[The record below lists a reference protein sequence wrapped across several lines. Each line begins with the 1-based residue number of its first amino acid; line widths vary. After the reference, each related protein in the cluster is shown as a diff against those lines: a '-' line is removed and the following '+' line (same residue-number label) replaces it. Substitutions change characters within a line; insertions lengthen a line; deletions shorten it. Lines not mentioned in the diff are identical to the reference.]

1 MSKAKALVP
10 KQAGKRAAPV
20 TLPEDDVLGGA
31 EGGVGNESDDD
42 GAAGLKA
49 AFMKQ
54 YKAKSQKAVP
64 ESRTIKSSGG
74 SQPTVAVEG
83 ICIRVGTREQTNRR
97 TGAKLPQIIA
107 DVVVTKVRANGAP
120 DILQSGTP
128 GFDFLLPTMKP
139 PRDDDARDANDDSPD
154 APAGGQGGKTPQ
166 KKQAAPRTLQLPA
179 NHKTVAIG
187 VGGVIQA
194 AMFTLSGKGGGG
206 DAKDKQKDGVDLIV
220 AGMRV
225 DVTGVVGGLSADG
238 TMVYLNTSNII
249 PLADG
254 LAPGH
259 GPSEII
265 NVLKGGDIHE
275 GAALRL
281 SMSMRG
287 FFGDAS
293 GTSPHLD
300 IQANHI
306 RRRWNEAR
314 DGIVQSVEAKAMALR
329 ADPADGHEAMALV
342 MDDHAARL
350 RGTNPADL
358 AGGAFFF
365 NPAKVPTPDYPIF
378 NAAIVHEIAG
388 MDMPCPKAVLDFIEG
403 GESRSALPEVFCVPT
418 VTKCEFTPYNSVVI
432 AHVKLDFVGSKSAAV
447 AALSDIT
454 KTGGIFA
461 LDSVGAAVGIR
472 VDLRTQLPPFTGI
485 IGVAKG
491 VDMAP
496 DILKFGR
503 WAVVTG
509 VNPKEPTDYDVS
521 APFNDGWTLDMPAT
535 IRNIGV
541 AVDEAFIKEHLCGG
555 SNQFA
560 FESDPNLQVFKIK
573 NKADGSETAISAPQL
588 KLHIDGYQEL
598 TSQTYKMATA
608 KVPPDCTGK
617 EYRVWYKGAT
627 DDIRDDTD
635 LLDPSNGGR
644 AVLAAAAAATTG
656 DGSKMDPLDFLT
668 ERCAVYVLATK

>member
-83 ICIRVGTREQTNRR
+83 MLRPRPARASRPTAGPAPSCPSSSPTSSCHQGPRQRARPTSSSRARLASTSCCRPSSPRATTTLATRPTTRPTRPRAGRVARR
-97 TGAKLPQIIA
+97 HE
-107 DVVVTKVRANGAP
+107 
-120 DILQSGTP
+120 
-128 GFDFLLPTMKP
+128 
-139 PRDDDARDANDDSPD
+139 
-154 APAGGQGGKTPQ
+154 

-265 NVLKGGDIHE
+265 NVLKGGDIQE

-365 NPAKVPTPDYPIF
+365 NPAKVPTPTTRSSTRRLCTRSRAWTCRALRRCSTSLRAGSR
-378 NAAIVHEIAG
+378 AAR
-388 MDMPCPKAVLDFIEG
+388 CPRCSACPPSPSAS
-403 GESRSALPEVFCVPT
+403 SR
-418 VTKCEFTPYNSVVI
+418 
-432 AHVKLDFVGSKSAAV
+432 
-447 AALSDIT
+447 
-454 KTGGIFA
+454 
-461 LDSVGAAVGIR
+461 
-472 VDLRTQLPPFTGI
+472 RTT
-485 IGVAKG
+485 
-491 VDMAP
+491 
-496 DILKFGR
+496 R
-503 WAVVTG
+503 WSSRT
-509 VNPKEPTDYDVS
+509 
-521 APFNDGWTLDMPAT
+521 
-535 IRNIGV
+535 
-541 AVDEAFIKEHLCGG
+541 
-555 SNQFA
+555 
-560 FESDPNLQVFKIK
+560 
-573 NKADGSETAISAPQL
+573 
-588 KLHIDGYQEL
+588 
-598 TSQTYKMATA
+598 
-608 KVPPDCTGK
+608 
-617 EYRVWYKGAT
+617 
-627 DDIRDDTD
+627 
-635 LLDPSNGGR
+635 
-644 AVLAAAAAATTG
+644 
-656 DGSKMDPLDFLT
+656 
-668 ERCAVYVLATK
+668 